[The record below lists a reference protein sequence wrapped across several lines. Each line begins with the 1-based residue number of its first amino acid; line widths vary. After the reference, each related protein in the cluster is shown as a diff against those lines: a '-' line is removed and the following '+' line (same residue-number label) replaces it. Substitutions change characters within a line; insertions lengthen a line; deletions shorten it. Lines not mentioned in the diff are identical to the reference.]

1 MPYLKINHDFRKPTL
16 ESIDLP
22 VDLDAWLYGCYTAL
36 DCTTIEVI
44 PTILKGIV
52 LVIDEEGKLA
62 DDWRSHIN
70 RFATYLYGSIDVIV
84 GDALLARI
92 RGEDLVPLT
101 STDIDC
107 IRFLLS

>member
-1 MPYLKINHDFRKPTL
+1 MPYLKINHDFRNPTL
-16 ESIDLP
+16 ETLDLP
-22 VDLDAWLYGCYTAL
+22 DNVDAWLDACYTAI

-62 DDWRSHIN
+62 DDWRSRIN
-70 RFATYLYGSIDVIV
+70 RFATYLYGSVDVIV

-92 RGEDLVPLT
+92 SGEDLVPLT